1 MPTSL
6 RAKMYY
12 TYAYLR
18 EDGTPYYIGKGKGQ
32 RINQPHGKPCNRPP
46 LDRRIKLKTNL
57 TEEEAFKHEIYM
69 IAVFGRKDLETGI
82 LYNKSNGG
90 EGNSGIIMSQESR
103 EKMSKASKGKKK
115 PPGHGE
121 KVSKAKKGKPSAL
134 RGRVMPEEHKAKI
147 GNSHAKT
154 FHFIN
159 PEGDLTEIKD
169 LQKYCKDNK
178 LSRTCF
184 YKLMRGEKEEC
195 CGWRMPL

>member
-1 MPTSL
+1 
-6 RAKMYY
+6 MYY

-18 EDGTPYYIGKGKGQ
+18 EDRTPYYIGKGSGD
-32 RINQPHGKPCNRPP
+32 RINKNHGRPCSKPP
-46 LDRRIKLKTNL
+46 LDRRIKLKIDL
-57 TEEEAFKHEIYM
+57 TEEEAFRHEIYM

-90 EGNSGIIMSQESR
+90 EGNSGLIMSQESR

-178 LSRTCF
+178 LSRT
-184 YKLMRGEKEEC
+184 
-195 CGWRMPL
+195 

>member
-6 RAKMYY
+6 RAEMYY

-57 TEEEAFKHEIYM
+57 TEEEAFKHEVYM
-69 IAVFGRKDLETGI
+69 IVIFGRKDLGTGI

-90 EGNSGIIMSQESR
+90 EGNSGLIMSQESR
-103 EKMSKASKGKKK
+103 EKMSKAGKGKKK

-121 KVSKAKKGKPSAL
+121 KVSKARKGKPSPL
-134 RGRVMPEEHKAKI
+134 RGRVMPEEHKRKI
-147 GNSHAKT
+147 GNSRAKT
-154 FHFIN
+154 FYFIN
-159 PEGDLTEIKD
+159 PEGNLTEIRD
-169 LQKYCKDNK
+169 LQNYCKDNK
-178 LSRTCF
+178 LSRGYF
-184 YKLMRGEKEEC
+184 YKLIRGEKEEY
-195 CGWRMPL
+195 CGWRMP